1 MGNLI
6 INVRAPH
13 SLDGLFLRLLPLIS
27 NRENFLS
34 LSVPL
39 LLLHTTMGELNSHD
53 LNLNRIQ

>member
-34 LSVPL
+34 LSVLL